1 MVSSVPF
8 TEATDVGVAI
18 LNSFPFC
25 GDILAAIFPYLISN
39 DLLIWVPDLFPDTVK
54 SELPSIFTT
63 DLSSRYM
70 IATNPFFPVNILS
83 LSLSGVPGF
92 KGCLTELAS
101 SITET
106 FPFTLIARAIL
117 DEAEEIEHKDK
128 QRIRIRFILK
138 PPQK

>member
-1 MVSSVPF
+1 
-8 TEATDVGVAI
+8 
-18 LNSFPFC
+18 
-25 GDILAAIFPYLISN
+25 
-39 DLLIWVPDLFPDTVK
+39 
-54 SELPSIFTT
+54 
-63 DLSSRYM
+63 M

-101 SITET
+101 SITKT
-106 FPFTLIARAIL
+106 FPFTLIVRAIL
-117 DEAEEIEHKDK
+117 DEAVEIEHKDK